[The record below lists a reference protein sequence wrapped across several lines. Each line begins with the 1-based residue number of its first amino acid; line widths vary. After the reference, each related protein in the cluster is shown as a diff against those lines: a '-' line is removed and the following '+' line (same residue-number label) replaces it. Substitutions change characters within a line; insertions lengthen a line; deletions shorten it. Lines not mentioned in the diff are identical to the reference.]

1 MMPLKTMIMKHL
13 NNLLILIMLCTS
25 FTTWSQ
31 ITIDEKDN
39 LIKDEEEKKEIVLE
53 NLDNQRIK
61 VDGIAAVVGD
71 YLILESD
78 IAKAQEDQKA
88 QGLTGNEISN
98 CFILKQ
104 IMENKLFAHHAIQDS
119 LEIQEEMVRSRT
131 DQQLQYMVGQAGSLQ
146 RILEFYGKETEEELK
161 KELFDINFE
170 TVLSQEMQGSVVEEI
185 EVTPAEVRQFYDNI
199 SKDEKPFFGTQ
210 VEVSQIVIKPEVSE
224 EQTQKTIDF
233 LNKLRDDVLNG
244 SRFSSRAVLYSDDTG
259 TRNKGGKITVS
270 RDAPLVKEFKDMAY
284 SLEEGEVSKP
294 FKTDFG
300 WHILTVE
307 KIRGQ
312 YVDVRHILKFPE
324 ITSDAISEA
333 RKEIENLRNR
343 IVESDISFD
352 EAAREFSDE
361 DETKESGGQLVND
374 MTLDK
379 RFELS
384 KMDPDLYNKII
395 NLDENDVTPI
405 YTETNNRQQPFFKI
419 LTITKRLEE
428 HEADFNEDYSRIK
441 ELALRQKK
449 VREIQKWQKIKMKNT
464 YIKISEEYKKCEFA
478 QGWLK

>member
-1 MMPLKTMIMKHL
+1 MKYLNSLMMLVFI
-13 NNLLILIMLCTS
+13 CTS
-25 FTTWSQ
+25 FSTWSQ

-39 LIKDEEEKKEIVLE
+39 LIKDEEEKKVLV
-53 NLDNQRIK
+53 LDSISNQRIK
-61 VDGIAAVVGD
+61 VDGIAAVVGE

-78 IAKAQEDQKA
+78 IAKAKEDQKA
-88 QGLTGNEISN
+88 QGLTGKEISD

-104 IMENKLFAHHAIQDS
+104 TMENKLFAHHAIQDS
-119 LEIQEEMVRSRT
+119 LEIQQDMVRSRT
-131 DQQLQYMVGQAGSLQ
+131 DQQLQYMINQAGNLQ
-146 RILEFYGKETEEELK
+146 RILEFYGKETEEELR

-170 TVLSQEMQGSVVEEI
+170 TVLAQEMQGSVVEEI

-199 SKDEKPFFGTQ
+199 SLEEKPFFGTQ
-210 VEVSQIVIKPEVSE
+210 VEVSQIIIKPEISE
-224 EQTQKTIDF
+224 EQTQKTIDK
-233 LNKLRDDVLNG
+233 LNKIRDEIILEG
-244 SRFSSRAVLYSDDTG
+244 KRFSSRAVLHSDDRG
-259 TRNKGGKITVS
+259 TRSKGGLIENID
-270 RDAPLVKEFKDMAY
+270 RDSQLVKEFKDVAF

-307 KIRGQ
+307 KIKGK
-312 YVDVRHILKFPE
+312 YIDVRHILKFPE
-324 ITSDAISEA
+324 ITNEAVNEA
-333 RKEIENLRNR
+333 REEIEKIKQR
-343 IVESDISFD
+343 ILEGSITFE

-361 DETKESGGQLVND
+361 EETKESGGQLVND

-379 RFELS
+379 RFDLS

-395 NLDENDVTPI
+395 NLEENEVSPI
-405 YTETNNRQQPFFKI
+405 YTETNTRQQAFFKI

-428 HEADFNEDYSRIK
+428 HEADFNEDYARIK

-464 YIKISEEYKKCEFA
+464 YIKISDDYKKCEFA
-478 QGWLK
+478 KDWLK

>member
-1 MMPLKTMIMKHL
+1 MKYL
-13 NNLLILIMLCTS
+13 NNLFLLIFLCTT
-25 FTTWSQ
+25 FMTWSQ

-39 LIKDEEEKKEIVLE
+39 LIKDEEEKNVLVI
-53 NLDNQRIK
+53 DSIGNQRVK
-61 VDGIAAVVGD
+61 VDGIAAVVGE

-78 IAKAQEDQKA
+78 IAKAKEDQKA
-88 QGLTGNEISN
+88 QGLSGEEVSS

-119 LEIQEEMVRSRT
+119 IEIQQSMVTSRT
-131 DQQLQYMVGQAGSLQ
+131 EQQLQYMINQAGSLQ

-170 TVLSQEMQGSVVEEI
+170 AVLAQEMQGSVVEEI

-199 SKDEKPFFGTQ
+199 SKDQKPFFGTQ

-224 EQTQKTIDF
+224 EQTQKTIDK
-233 LNKLRDDVLNG
+233 LNEIRDEILLEG
-244 SRFSSRAVLYSDDTG
+244 KRFSSRAVLHSDDRG
-259 TRNKGGKITVS
+259 TRSKGGLIENVD
-270 RDAPLVKEFKDMAY
+270 RDSQLVKEFKDVAF
-284 SLEEGEVSKP
+284 SLEEGKVSKP

-300 WHILTVE
+300 WHILTVD
-307 KIRGQ
+307 KIKGQ
-312 YVDVRHILKFPE
+312 YIDLRHILKFPE
-324 ITSDAISEA
+324 ITSEA
-333 RKEIENLRNR
+333 VNEAKDEIEKIRQR
-343 IVESDISFD
+343 IIEGSITFD

-361 DETKESGGQLVND
+361 DETKESGGQLIND

-395 NLDENDVTPI
+395 NLEENEVSPV
-405 YTETNNRQQPFFKI
+405 YSETNNLQQPLFKI

-428 HEADFNEDYSRIK
+428 HEADFNEDYARIK

-449 VREIQKWQKIKMKNT
+449 VREIQKWQKIKMKST
-464 YIKISEEYKKCEFA
+464 YIKISDDYKNCEFTNA
-478 QGWLK
+478 WIK

>member
-1 MMPLKTMIMKHL
+1 MNMKSF
-13 NNLLILIMLCTS
+13 NNFMTIVCILFAT
-25 FTTWSQ
+25 TTWSQ

-39 LIKDEEEKKEIVLE
+39 LIKDEDEKTNIVA
-53 NLDNQRIK
+53 DSVGNQRVK

-78 IAKAQEDQKA
+78 IAKAQEDQKS
-88 QGLTGNEISN
+88 QGYSGEEISK

-119 LEIQEEMVRSRT
+119 LEIQEDQVQSRT
-131 DQQLQYMVGQAGSLQ
+131 DQQLQYMINQAGGIK
-146 RILEFYGKETEEELK
+146 RILEFYGKDTEAELR

-170 TVLSQEMQGSVVEEI
+170 TILAQEMQGSIVDEV
-185 EVTPAEVRQFYDNI
+185 EVTPAEVRQFYDRI
-199 SKDEKPFFGTQ
+199 DKEDKPFFGTQ
-210 VEVSQIVIKPEVSE
+210 VEVAQIVIEPEVTE

-233 LNKLRDDVLNG
+233 LNKIRDEVING
-244 SRFSSRAVLYSDDTG
+244 SRFSSRAVLYSDDRG
-259 TRNKGGKITVS
+259 SRSQGGLIPNIERNS
-270 RDAPLVKEFKDMAY
+270 PMAKEFKDMAF
-284 SLEEGEVSKP
+284 SLEEGEISKP
-294 FKTDFG
+294 FKTEFG

-324 ITSDAISEA
+324 ITDEAIKKA
-333 RKEIENLRNR
+333 REEIDLLRKR
-343 IVESDISFD
+343 IVEGEISFD

-361 DETKESGGQLVND
+361 NETKESGGQLVND

-379 RFELS
+379 RFDLS

-395 NLDENDVTPI
+395 NLEEMEVSPI
-405 YTETNNRQQPFFKI
+405 YTETNRRQQPFFKI
-419 LTITKRLEE
+419 LTVTKRLEE
-428 HEADFNEDYSRIK
+428 HEADFNEDYARIS

-449 VREIQKWQKIKMKNT
+449 VKEVQKWQKIKMKDT
-464 YIKISEEYKKCEFA
+464 YIKVSDDYKSCEFA
-478 QGWLK
+478 KDWLK

>member
-1 MMPLKTMIMKHL
+1 MRSLI
-13 NNLLILIMLCTS
+13 NLWTLSCLCFSVTA
-25 FTTWSQ
+25 WSQ

-39 LIKDEEEKKEIVLE
+39 LIKDEDQKT
-53 NLDNQRIK
+53 NLVVDSIGNQRVK
-61 VDGIAAVVGD
+61 VDGIAAVVGE

-88 QGLTGNEISN
+88 QGLSGEETSR

-104 IMENKLFAHHAIQDS
+104 IMENKLFSHHAIQDS
-119 LEIQEEMVRSRT
+119 IEIQEEMVQSKT
-131 DQQLQYMVGQAGSLQ
+131 DQQIQYMINQAGGLK
-146 RILEFYGKETEEELK
+146 RILEFYDKETEEELR

-170 TVLSQEMQGSVVEEI
+170 NVLAQEMQGSIVEEI
-185 EVTPAEVRQFYDNI
+185 EVTPAEVRQFYDKIDQN
-199 SKDEKPFFGTQ
+199 EKPFFGTQ
-210 VEVSQIVIKPEVSE
+210 VEVAQIVIKPEVSE
-224 EQTQKTIDF
+224 EQTQKTIDR
-233 LNKLRDDVLNG
+233 LNEIRKEIVEDG
-244 SRFSSRAVLYSDDTG
+244 KRFSSRAVIYSDDRG
-259 TRNKGGKITVS
+259 SKSRGGLIPNLERS
-270 RDAPLVKEFKDMAY
+270 SPFVKEFKDVAF
-284 SLEEGEVSKP
+284 SLQEGEVSKP
-294 FKTDFG
+294 FKTEFG

-324 ITSDAISEA
+324 ITDEAIQKA
-333 RKEIENLRNR
+333 REEIETLRKS
-343 IVESDISFD
+343 IVNGEISFD

-395 NLDENDVTPI
+395 NLKEMDVSPI
-405 YTETNNRQQPFFKI
+405 YTETNQRQQAYFKI
-419 LTITKRLEE
+419 LSVTKRLEE
-428 HEADFNEDYSRIK
+428 HEADFNEDYARIS

-449 VREIQKWQKIKMKNT
+449 VKEVQKWQKIKMKDT
-464 YIKISEEYKKCEFA
+464 YIKISEDYKSCGFA
-478 QGWLK
+478 KDWLK

>member
-1 MMPLKTMIMKHL
+1 MKYL
-13 NNLLILIMLCTS
+13 NNLLVLTLICTALQS
-25 FTTWSQ
+25 WSQ

-39 LIKDEEEKKEIVLE
+39 LIKEEEEKKELVLE
-53 NLDNQRIK
+53 NLDNQRVK
-61 VDGIAAVVGD
+61 VDGIAAVIGE

-88 QGLTGNEISN
+88 QGLSGKEISD

-119 LEIQEEMVRSRT
+119 IEIQEGMVRSRT
-131 DQQLQYMVGQAGSLQ
+131 DQQLQYMINQAGGNLQ

-170 TVLSQEMQGSVVEEI
+170 TVLAQEMQGSIVEEI

-199 SKDEKPFFGTQ
+199 SEDEKPFFGTQ
-210 VEVSQIVIKPEVSE
+210 VEVSQIVIKPEVTE
-224 EQTQKTIDF
+224 EQTQKTIDK
-233 LNKLRDDVLNG
+233 LNEIRDEIVLEG
-244 SRFSSRAVLYSDDTG
+244 KRFSGRAVLHSDDTG
-259 TRNKGGKITVS
+259 TRNKGGLIPNID
-270 RDAPLVKEFKDMAY
+270 RDSQLVKEFKDVAF

-307 KIRGQ
+307 KIKGK

-324 ITSDAISEA
+324 ITRDAIKEA
-333 RKEIENLRNR
+333 REKIEKLRQR
-343 IVESDISFD
+343 IMEGAISFE

-361 DETKESGGQLVND
+361 DETRESGGQLIND

-384 KMDPDLYNKII
+384 KMDPELYNKII
-395 NLDENDVTPI
+395 NLDENKVSPV

-419 LTITKRLEE
+419 LTVTKRIEE
-428 HEADFNEDYSRIK
+428 HEADFNEDYARIK

-449 VREIQKWQKIKMKNT
+449 VREIQQWQKIKMKNT
-464 YIKISEEYKKCEFA
+464 YIKISEDYKKCEFA
-478 QGWLK
+478 KDWLK

>member
-1 MMPLKTMIMKHL
+1 MKYL
-13 NNLLILIMLCTS
+13 NSFILLIFLCTS
-25 FTTWSQ
+25 FSSWSQ

-39 LIKDEEEKKEIVLE
+39 LIKDEEEQKEIVLE
-53 NLDNQRIK
+53 DIGDQRVK
-61 VDGIAAVVGD
+61 VDGIAAVVGE

-88 QGLTGNEISN
+88 QGLSGKEVTN

-119 LEIQEEMVRSRT
+119 LEVQEGMVRSRT
-131 DQQLQYMVGQAGSLQ
+131 DQQLQYMVSQAGSLQ

-170 TVLSQEMQGSVVEEI
+170 TVLAQEMQGSVVEET

-199 SKDEKPFFGTQ
+199 NKESKPFFGTQ
-210 VEVSQIVIKPEVSE
+210 VEVSQIVIKPEISE
-224 EQTQKTIDF
+224 EQTQKTIDK
-233 LNKLRDDVLNG
+233 LNEIRDEILLEG
-244 SRFSSRAVLYSDDTG
+244 KRFSSRAVLHSDDRG
-259 TRNKGGKITVS
+259 TRSRGGLIENVD
-270 RDAPLVKEFKDMAY
+270 RDAQLVKEFKDVAF
-284 SLEEGEVSKP
+284 SLEEGSVSKP

-300 WHILTVE
+300 WHILTVD
-307 KIRGQ
+307 KIKGQ
-312 YVDVRHILKFPE
+312 YIDLRHILKFPE
-324 ITSDAISEA
+324 ITAESVNEA
-333 RKEIENLRNR
+333 KEEIEKLRQR
-343 IVESDISFD
+343 IIEGEITFD

-361 DETKESGGQLVND
+361 DETKESGGQLIND

-395 NLDENDVTPI
+395 NLGENEVSPV
-405 YTETNNRQQPFFKI
+405 YTETNTRQQPFFKI

-428 HEADFNEDYSRIK
+428 HEADFNEDYARIK

-449 VREIQKWQKIKMKNT
+449 VREIVKWQKIKMKST
-464 YIKISEEYKKCEFA
+464 YIKISDDYKNCEFA
-478 QGWLK
+478 NDWLK